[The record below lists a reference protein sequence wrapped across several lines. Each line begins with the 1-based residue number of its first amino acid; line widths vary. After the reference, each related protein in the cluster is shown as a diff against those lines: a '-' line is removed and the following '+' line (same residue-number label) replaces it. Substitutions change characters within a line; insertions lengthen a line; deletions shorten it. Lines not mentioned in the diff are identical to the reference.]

1 MTGLMRMK
9 RKTLFRSPAP
19 VAFLKMA
26 SQLKAVKSYIG
37 LGIIVGVLTGC
48 ATGGLKMPAEY
59 AQPNKKI
66 AIVSIVPPYPIDLG
80 LGFASGFGA
89 LAC

>member
-48 ATGGLKMPAEY
+48 ATGGV
-59 AQPNKKI
+59 KI
-66 AIVSIVPPYPIDLG
+66 RCRR
-80 LGFASGFGA
+80 GA
-89 LAC
+89 HLPSVRRSWLHSES